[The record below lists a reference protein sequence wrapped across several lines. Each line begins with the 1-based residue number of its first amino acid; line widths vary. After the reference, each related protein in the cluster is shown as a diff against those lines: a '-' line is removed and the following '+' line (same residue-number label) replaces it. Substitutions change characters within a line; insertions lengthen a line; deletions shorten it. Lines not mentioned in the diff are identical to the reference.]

1 MVCPVFFLGVR
12 TQRSPQS
19 PINSVFASHS
29 IFSYLR
35 INIRFCLAFSGCV
48 TSSTVFI
55 DRMST
60 VRSLV
65 SRLSGPGLQ
74 IRHTTAHRTPP
85 RHPRVR
91 DWRGERDSLRS
102 GRRTEDAARTSSTR
116 TRLKQAPAQEPSMR
130 LYAQQRPVADRL
142 LVMSC
147 RGLIEVSQAAARSQD
162 WKKNDCTNAA
172 CKPPA
177 GGNMDDWGE
186 RTFAGHRHG

>member
-60 VRSLV
+60 VSRV
-65 SRLSGPGLQ
+65 SSPVRVYKYVTQ
-74 IRHTTAHRTPP
+74 RHRTPP

-91 DWRGERDSLRS
+91 DWRGERDRLRS
-102 GRRTEDAARTSSTR
+102 GCRTEDAARTSSTR

-147 RGLIEVSQAAARSQD
+147 RGLIEVSQAAARSQN

-172 CKPPA
+172 CEPPA